1 MDDNDKD
8 RGRSRIPN
16 MNNNDAVNESA
27 DDPLLDYIDNLD
39 ESLPFIQLGTPGPR
53 SESKMNEGG

>member
-39 ESLPFIQLGTPGPR
+39 ESLPFI
-53 SESKMNEGG
+53 